1 VNPNPPV
8 EHLKQYQIEPAP
20 LNLADRSLSV
30 KVEWDVYHYIK
41 SKSNPSAWMRE
52 ALAAAYQQ
60 EIIQQN
66 PHRTQ
71 TDNSPSKS

>member
-20 LNLADRSLSV
+20 LNLANRSLSV
-30 KVEWDVYHYIK
+30 KVEWEVYHHIK
-41 SKSNPSAWMRE
+41 SKSNPSAWMRD

-66 PHRTQ
+66 RHCGQ
-71 TDNSPSKS
+71 TSDDIP

>member
-1 VNPNPPV
+1 VNPNPQV

-30 KVEWDVYHYIK
+30 KVEWDVYNHIK
-41 SKSNPSAWMRE
+41 SKSNPSAWMRD
-52 ALAAAYQQ
+52 ALAAAYHK

-66 PHRTQ
+66 CQ
-71 TDNSPSKS
+71 D

>member
-41 SKSNPSAWMRE
+41 SKSNPSAWMRDV
-52 ALAAAYQQ
+52 LAAAYHQ

-66 PHRTQ
+66 RIENRG
-71 TDNSPSKS
+71 D